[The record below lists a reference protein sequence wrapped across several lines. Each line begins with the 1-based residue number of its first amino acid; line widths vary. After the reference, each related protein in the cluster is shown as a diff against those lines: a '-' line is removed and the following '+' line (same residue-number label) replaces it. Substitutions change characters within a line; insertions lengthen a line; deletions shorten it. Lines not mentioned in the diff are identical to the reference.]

1 MLIVKKIIIFSA
13 LILTYSLLGISFSTF
28 AEEKVPVTQ
37 EQLISQIES
46 LFLADVE
53 TLNYSEIVELGN
65 KIVIQRGLYPSET
78 LAKTYLLLANVAKNK
93 GELETAFQ
101 FIQDGLAI
109 STPHAKT
116 NLDLQITLAGIH
128 AAQNKSKALL
138 KTAQQAIDMQE
149 KKDNSLHFLIAL
161 SYRSVAFAMLA
172 QYKKAVADLQNIASV
187 IKKNPPFAEDIRLLA
202 IIADTYFY
210 LGDYQTALTV
220 QLKVLELRFN
230 LNKLGNVNQTYYHI
244 ANAYYHL
251 HRFDDAYNA
260 YWESKKYAEK
270 KNAPIYVAYANQ
282 GLGLTLFHQKQYI
295 NAEVKIQ
302 AAKSLFYQHN
312 LAKSYLETL
321 VTLIQISQATEQD
334 KNTISLV
341 LEAERT
347 IRNTT
352 LNDNYI
358 ILYQILAQTYILDKD
373 IDRAYFW
380 QKQYSTALLKMNKS
394 ALIGYHLPP
403 IDILNLDKLNSI
415 DTKSQARQP
424 INESAKQSTLITP
437 LSTKNQQQDT
447 LIFTLSIVTFLL
459 LCAIVY
465 LWLKNSTKKLTVTNE
480 EIEIPANISTCPI
493 QTKKR
498 YQSNFN
504 MAKQYSY
511 PLTLGYIS
519 ISNWQELAFQ
529 FNKKVV
535 AEVTGEI
542 AKLISKYISEFDN
555 AGLLSEGEYLILF
568 SHQEKANAELAMEK
582 ILSVLKLRFFANLGK
597 FSLTINYSVESPSI
611 DDTNADIFLSQL
623 RNLTKIV

>member
-1 MLIVKKIIIFSA
+1 MLMIKKIIIFSV
-13 LILTYSLLGISFSTF
+13 LILAYSLLSISFSTF
-28 AEEKVPVTQ
+28 AEEKDPITQ

-65 KIVIQRGLYPSET
+65 KIVIQRELYPSET

-101 FIQDGLAI
+101 FIQDGLAV
-109 STPHAKT
+109 STPHQKT
-116 NLDLQITLAGIH
+116 NLDLQITLASIY
-128 AAQNKSKALL
+128 AAQVQSKALL

-149 KKDNSLHFLIAL
+149 NKENNLYFLIAL
-161 SYRSVAFAMLA
+161 SYRSVAFAMLD
-172 QYKKAVADLQNIASV
+172 QPKKAVADLQNIASV
-187 IKKNPPFAEDIRLLA
+187 IKNIPAFAEDTRLLA
-202 IIADTYFY
+202 ILADTYYY
-210 LGDYQTALTV
+210 LGDYQTTLTV

-260 YWESKKYAEK
+260 YWEAKKYAEK

-312 LAKSYLETL
+312 LAKPYLESL

-341 LEAERT
+341 LEAEKIT
-347 IRNTT
+347 RNIALT
-352 LNDNYI
+352 DSYI
-358 ILYQILAQTYILDKD
+358 ILYQILAQTYMLDEN

-380 QKQYSTALLKMNKS
+380 QKKYSAALLKMNKS
-394 ALIGYHLPP
+394 VLLGYPLPP
-403 IDILNLDKLNSI
+403 IDILNLDQPNTI
-415 DTKSQARQP
+415 DTKNQSRQQTNKSP
-424 INESAKQSTLITP
+424 EQNALIAS
-437 LSTKNQQQDT
+437 LSTKNQQQQA
-447 LIFTLSIVTFLL
+447 LISILSLITFLL
-459 LCAIVY
+459 LIIIVL
-465 LWLKNSTKKLTVTNE
+465 LWLKPRTIKLKTTDE
-480 EIEIPANISTCPI
+480 AIEIPANISTCSI
-493 QTKKR
+493 QTKNL
-498 YQSNFN
+498 YQKNFN
-504 MAKQYSY
+504 MAKQYAY

-529 FNKKVV
+529 FNKQVV

-555 AGLLSEGEYLILF
+555 AGLLNEGEYLIFF
-568 SHQEKANAELAMEK
+568 SHKEKANAEIIMEK
-582 ILSVLKLRFFANLGK
+582 ILSVLKLRFFANLEG
-597 FSLTINYSVESPSI
+597 FSVTINYSIESPSI
-611 DDTNADIFLSQL
+611 QDIDPYIFLSQL
-623 RNLTKIV
+623 RDSIKIA

>member
-13 LILTYSLLGISFSTF
+13 LVLTYALLSISFSTF
-28 AEEKVPVTQ
+28 AAEKEPVTQ

-53 TLNYSEIVELGN
+53 TLSYSEIVELGN
-65 KIVIQRGLYPSET
+65 KIVIQRELYPSET

-101 FIQDGLAI
+101 FIQDGLAV

-128 AAQNKSKALL
+128 AAQNQPKTLL
-138 KTAQQAIDMQE
+138 KNAQQAIDMQE
-149 KKDNSLHFLIAL
+149 NKENSLYFLIAL

-172 QYKKAVADLQNIASV
+172 QHKKALADLQNIASV
-187 IKKNPPFAEDIRLLA
+187 INKTPAFAEDARLLA
-202 IIADTYFY
+202 ILADIYYY

-260 YWESKKYAEK
+260 YWEAKKYAKK
-270 KNAPIYVAYANQ
+270 KNAPIYIAYANQ
-282 GLGLTLFHQKQYI
+282 GLGLTLFHQKQYN
-295 NAEVKIQ
+295 NAKVKIQ

-312 LAKSYLETL
+312 LAKPYLETL
-321 VTLIQISQATEQD
+321 VTLIQIGQATEQD

-341 LEAERT
+341 LEAEKI
-347 IRNTT
+347 IRNIAPT
-352 LNDNYI
+352 DSYI
-358 ILYQILAQTYILDKD
+358 ILYQILAQTYMLDKD

-380 QKQYSTALLKMNKS
+380 QKKYSAALLKMNES
-394 ALIGYHLPP
+394 TPLGYRLPP
-403 IDILNLDKLNSI
+403 IDILNLDKPNSI
-415 DTKSQARQP
+415 DTKNQSHQP
-424 INESAKQSTLITP
+424 TSKSLDQSELIASLT
-437 LSTKNQQQDT
+437 TKNEQQHT
-447 LIFTLSIVTFLL
+447 LIFTLSIMTFLFVGI
-459 LCAIVY
+459 IVF
-465 LWLKNSTKKLTVTNE
+465 LWLKNNTKKLTTIDE
-480 EIEIPANISTCPI
+480 EREIPANISTCPI
-493 QTKKR
+493 QTKKL
-498 YQSNFN
+498 YQKNFN

-542 AKLISKYISEFDN
+542 AKLISKYIREFDT
-555 AGLLSEGEYLILF
+555 AGLISEGEYLILF

-597 FSLTINYSVESPSI
+597 FSLTITYSTESPSI
-611 DDTNADIFLSQL
+611 DDTDADIFLDQL
-623 RNLTKIV
+623 RDLTKIV